1 MSSGTQ
7 YRFPTGDLDDSIN
20 IVGISSFINGDRGA
34 DIREIE
40 RSLVEQDTPQSIKET
55 HNSDILGEWRK
66 RIASMEST
74 VGISLR
80 DQDDG
85 GGGGGGSGGGGGGDD
100 DAASQYDAVSQY
112 GDMDA
117 SRIGGG
123 QQQYN
128 PQYSGGSSQYGQHP
142 NAAYTHSGQAYGQ
155 FGGAESRYDSFHPQH
170 RDPGLNAMSDEQRK
184 QRILQN
190 ALSNI
195 NTHPMQNSEKFSFD
209 VEKSN
214 DKKNMLLEQINML
227 RTNLEDDGIKI
238 ADIQLVTTD
247 NTFDEVES
255 VYKQLRYRNDHARY
269 CGFANEFAQMGAYGL
284 EWVFDGKKSYI
295 GIKPDLTGWS
305 STLNIKM
312 RRLSYE
318 TSSLVSDG
326 MREYNVGN
334 FSRVCLELIPS
345 LFLHAKMR
353 SNKAGKSETR
363 PSNNDVSSALGNLR
377 NMTDLNK
384 EKQQ

>member
-1 MSSGTQ
+1 MTTSLGSRIPG
-7 YRFPTGDLDDSIN
+7 GDLDDSIN

-40 RSLVEQDTPQSIKET
+40 RSLVEQDAPQSIKDPGNT
-55 HNSDILGEWRK
+55 DILGEWRK
-66 RIASMEST
+66 RIAAMEST

-80 DQDDG
+80 DEGDAGD
-85 GGGGGGSGGGGGGDD
+85 GDD
-100 DAASQYDAVSQY
+100 DDDTASIYGAGSQY
-112 GDMDA
+112 GGA
-117 SRIGGG
+117 AA
-123 QQQYN
+123 
-128 PQYSGGSSQYGQHP
+128 PSGISPNGINQQYGQYP
-142 NAAYTHSGQAYGQ
+142 GAAYTNAGQAYGQ
-155 FGGAESRYDSFHPQH
+155 FGGPESRYDAMQTQF
-170 RDPGLNAMSDEQRK
+170 RDPMMISLSDEQRK
-184 QRILQN
+184 QRILQS

-209 VEKSN
+209 IEKSN
-214 DKKNMLLEQINML
+214 DKKKMLLEQINML
-227 RTNLEDDGIKI
+227 RTNLDDDGIKI
-238 ADIQLVTTD
+238 ADIQLVTSD

-269 CGFANEFAQMGAYGL
+269 CSFANEFAQMGALGL
-284 EWVFDGKKSYI
+284 EWAFDGRKSYI
-295 GIKPDLTGWS
+295 GFKPDLTGWS

-334 FSRVCLELIPS
+334 FTRVLLELVPS
-345 LFLHAKMR
+345 IFLHAKMR
-353 SNKAGKSETR
+353 ANKSGKSDTR

-377 NMTDLNK
+377 NMSDTSKDR
-384 EKQQ
+384 